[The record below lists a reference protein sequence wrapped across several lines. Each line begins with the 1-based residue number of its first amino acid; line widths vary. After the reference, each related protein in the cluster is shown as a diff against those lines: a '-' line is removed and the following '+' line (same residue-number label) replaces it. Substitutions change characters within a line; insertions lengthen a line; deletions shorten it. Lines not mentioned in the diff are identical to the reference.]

1 MLQDEVGVS
10 ESLTSDDDD
19 VWDEWGNRI
28 VTWSLSLAI
37 AGLVGISFFINFF
50 LV

>member
-1 MLQDEVGVS
+1 MLQDEVQVS
-10 ESLTSDDDD
+10 EPLSTDDE

-37 AGLVGISFFINFF
+37 AGLVFLSFFINFF